1 MAAYVFFQ
9 GEVTD
14 EGLYAK
20 YKEKASA
27 TVGAYG
33 GTYLVRGGPW
43 SSLEGDEPA
52 PRTVVISFDSVE
64 AANAWY
70 NSPEYQAI
78 VHKRLEATEGFS
90 VISQS
95 MNAGG

>member
-70 NSPEYQAI
+70 NSPEYEEARPIRQSASVGSLYI
-78 VHKRLEATEGFS
+78 VEG
-90 VISQS
+90 
-95 MNAGG
+95 